1 MKKINEKLI
10 PRLMY
15 YSIEFDKDGSIRGGD
30 IVNFKIE
37 YLVNQIFEE
46 ATKYDIEIGVK
57 EISPRMILLNCGYEC
72 IRFSI
77 KRIENDKYMFNW
89 LRQNGEFQN
98 HEEFET
104 LEELKNLIS
113 NNIRDHEQDMKSRR
127 KKNED

>member
-1 MKKINEKLI
+1 
-10 PRLMY
+10 MY
-15 YSIEFDKDGSIRGGD
+15 CIIEFDKDGSIRGGD

-77 KRIENDKYMFNW
+77 KKTGDKYIFNW

-104 LEELKNLIS
+104 LEELKDLIS
-113 NNIRDHEQDMKSRR
+113 KYIRDHEYDMKSRR